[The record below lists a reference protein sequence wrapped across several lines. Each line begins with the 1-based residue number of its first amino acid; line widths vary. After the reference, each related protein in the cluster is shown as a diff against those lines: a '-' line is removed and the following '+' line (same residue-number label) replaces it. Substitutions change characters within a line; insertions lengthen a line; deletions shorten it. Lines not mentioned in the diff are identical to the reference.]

1 MYSAA
6 IFDMDGLLIDSERV
20 ILRAWVEA
28 ARGIG
33 REVDEADY
41 AAVVGRTEAESVP
54 ILEAL
59 LGGAANL
66 RRVHET
72 AQQLLNAEG
81 RPAFPLK
88 SGAQALLQ
96 VLRSRGVPCA
106 VASSTAVHEV
116 RRRLDAVGVLEHFA
130 AIVGGN
136 EVPRGK
142 PDPAIYALAA
152 ARLGVET
159 HTCLAFED
167 SENGARSVLAAGMAL
182 VVVPDLRAPPPE
194 VLHRAAAVLGELG
207 HALERVPGWFAQP
220 S

>member
-1 MYSAA
+1 MYTAA

-28 ARGIG
+28 ARRIG
-33 REVDEADY
+33 RAVDEADY

-66 RRVHET
+66 RRVYET
-72 AQQLLNAEG
+72 AQALLHAEG

-88 SGAQALLQ
+88 SGAQALLRS
-96 VLRSRGVPCA
+96 LRSHGVPCA
-106 VASSTAVHEV
+106 VASSTATREV
-116 RRRLDAVGVLEHFA
+116 RRRLDAVGVLDHFD
-130 AIVGGN
+130 AIVGGD

-152 ARLGVET
+152 ARLDVEARA
-159 HTCLAFED
+159 CLAFED

-182 VVVPDLRAPPPE
+182 VVVPDLRPPPAE
-194 VLHRAAAVLGELG
+194 VLARAAAVLGELG
-207 HALERVPGWFAQP
+207 HAVERVPGWFAAAR
-220 S
+220 